1 MMDVDDRLEQLSRQL
16 SWQSPAPVN
25 TVLGEIMARMTTA
38 GSAVAAG
45 LRWAA
50 SERPLVTLLLSCQI
64 GYLVGRMGHR
74 YARR

>member
-1 MMDVDDRLEQLSRQL
+1 MDVDEQLEQLSRRL
-16 SWQSPAPVN
+16 HWQSPAHIDTAVD
-25 TVLGEIMARMTTA
+25 EIMVRLRAA
-38 GSAVAAG
+38 GSALVAG

-50 SERPLVTLLLSCQI
+50 HERPLITILLSCQL